1 MRLFRPISTAIFCA
15 LALTACGKSN
25 TPAPVLNYG
34 THAKDSAGIH
44 VVQKGDTVH
53 SIANRYKVSMR
64 ALINKNDLSAPY
76 IINLYERLILPP
88 PNTYTV
94 RRGDSLYTISRAFGV
109 DMSRLSRT
117 NNLRAPYKIYPGDV
131 LRIPDGGEMNTT
143 GNTRVASTPVSKATP
158 KPSAASK
165 PVPKSVQVAPP
176 PSNGPFAWPVRGK
189 VLSSY
194 GPKADGLHNDGI
206 NIAAR
211 KGEPVKAAQN
221 GVVAYVGD
229 QIQGF
234 GNLIL
239 LRHEDRY
246 MSAYGHLDKISVTK
260 GQVVQ
265 KGQAIGQAGMT
276 GNVDTPQLHFEIRRG
291 TKALNPQK
299 YL

>member
-109 DMSRLSRT
+109 DMSRLSRA

-131 LRIPDGGEMNTT
+131 LRIPDGGEMSTT
-143 GNTRVASTPVSKATP
+143 GNTRIASTSVSKAAP

-260 GQVVQ
+260 GQVIQ

>member
-94 RRGDSLYTISRAFGV
+94 KSGDSLYTISRAFGV

-131 LRIPDGGEMNTT
+131 LRIPDGGEMSAT
-143 GNTRVASTPVSKATP
+143 GNTRIASTSVSKAAP

-246 MSAYGHLDKISVTK
+246 MSAYVIW
-260 GQVVQ
+260 
-265 KGQAIGQAGMT
+265 I
-276 GNVDTPQLHFEIRRG
+276 
-291 TKALNPQK
+291 K
-299 YL
+299 YP

>member
-94 RRGDSLYTISRAFGV
+94 KRGDSLYTISRAFGV

-131 LRIPDGGEMNTT
+131 LRIPDGGEMSAT
-143 GNTRVASTPVSKATP
+143 GNTRIASTSVSKAAP

-260 GQVVQ
+260 GQVIQ

>member
-1 MRLFRPISTAIFCA
+1 MRLSRHIYIIVFCA

-34 THAKDSAGIH
+34 THAKDNAGIH
-44 VVQKGDTVH
+44 IVQKGDTVH

-64 ALINKNDLSAPY
+64 ALINKNDLNAPY

-94 RRGDSLYTISRAFGV
+94 RSGDSLYTISRAFGV

-131 LRIPDGGEMNTT
+131 LRIPDGGEMNTA
-143 GNTRVASTPVSKATP
+143 GNTRIASAPISKTTP
-158 KPSAASK
+158 KPIAASK

-176 PSNGPFAWPVRGK
+176 PSNGPFVWPVRGK

-260 GQVVQ
+260 GQIIQ